1 MSGPNPNAAGGLL
14 TARDLTLPDD
24 FEASVP
30 AATPR
35 PPGPGSSRAA
45 NLTMPM
51 PSGGHPV
58 GRSLSHGYP
67 VGRNQ
72 GGRAAPSR
80 AMQPGASGRPRRWVD
95 GNFIQGPISLEWL
108 HKAWAVGRAAIGVA
122 HYLLWL
128 ASMSG
133 TGPDAY
139 ISLNQSKLSREGGMS
154 EKVVRT
160 GIHALEEAGLIKV
173 SREPGKTLRV
183 QVVGA
188 FGRVVQEGHAAAS
201 GPPDRP

>member
-45 NLTMPM
+45 NLPM
-51 PSGGHPV
+51 SSGGHPV
-58 GRSLSHGYP
+58 GSSVSHGYP
-67 VGRNQ
+67 VRRNQ

-80 AMQPGASGRPRRWVD
+80 ALRPGASGRPRRWID
-95 GNFIQGPISLEWL
+95 GHFLQGPFSKDWL
-108 HKAWAVGRAAIGVA
+108 DQAWAAGHGAIGVA
-122 HYLLWL
+122 LHLIWL
-128 ASMSG
+128 AGMSRDGPEASM
-133 TGPDAY
+133 
-139 ISLNQSKLSREGGMS
+139 SLNQSKLVREGGMS

-160 GIHALEEAGLIKV
+160 GVRALEEAGLIKV
-173 SREPGKTLRV
+173 AREPGKTIRV
-183 QVVGA
+183 EVVGA

-201 GPPDRP
+201 GPPDRS